1 MPRQIL
7 TSNNRNVVDKIK
19 NVRIIQK
26 GIKSDVMKRKDGS
39 KNQGISKHID
49 RRSKL
54 RKKDNTCEKA
64 TPQIMKIGIK
74 HSIHRAAMF

>member
-1 MPRQIL
+1 
-7 TSNNRNVVDKIK
+7 
-19 NVRIIQK
+19 
-26 GIKSDVMKRKDGS
+26 MKRKDGS